1 MESGAPQIFSLTAS
15 RNDPH
20 DRNHTVISVALVVF
34 MTGLVLGVFAML
46 HGTERRVHPALAPH
60 ERNGAH
66 DPASEPSPLFNLAS
80 IAAFSVGFGFT
91 AYLVARNTVWPLAAQ
106 LVVAAISGA
115 LALGLQSVLIAR
127 WAIPGARAE
136 HVDERYLLQGTIGR
150 VTRAWDA
157 GNAGEMRYALD
168 DREYVLPARSL
179 DDSAVA
185 ADVDVVIDR
194 VEHGVAYIE
203 LWANVEQRL

>member
-1 MESGAPQIFSLTAS
+1 MESGAPPTFSLTAS
-15 RNDPH
+15 RNDSH
-20 DRNHTVISVALVVF
+20 DRNRPVIAVALAVF

-46 HGTERRVHPALAPH
+46 HGTERRVRPARAPH
-60 ERNGAH
+60 ERDGAH
-66 DPASEPSPLFNLAS
+66 DPASEPSALFNLAS
-80 IAAFSVGFGFT
+80 LAAFSVGFGFT
-91 AYLVARNTVWPLAAQ
+91 AYLVARNTAWPLAAQ
-106 LVVAAISGA
+106 LIVAVVSGA
-115 LALGLQSVLIAR
+115 LALALQSVLIAR

-150 VTRAWDA
+150 VTRAIDA
-157 GNAGEMRYALD
+157 VHAGEMRYALD

-179 DDSAVA
+179 DDGAIA

-194 VEHGVAYIE
+194 VEHGVAYVE